1 MKSFSLIFLRF
12 YVKLQDAYAAE
23 SNKLGTWTDIG
34 YTAPGTKQSGGSFK
48 SNVFEYSGDMTAATE
63 LTTEGA
69 APTGDEWKAAA
80 LTALNDCPSS
90 ANWTINVTGKT
101 TGVTYV
107 NGYSHE
113 TECKPLTPSFENIGT
128 KAASTTTGG

>member
-1 MKSFSLIFLRF
+1 MKLL
-12 YVKLQDAYAAE
+12 DAYAAE

-34 YTAPGTKQSGGSFK
+34 YTAPGTKQASGSFK
-48 SNVFEYSGDMTAATE
+48 SNVFEYSGDMTTTTD
-63 LTTEGA
+63 LTAEGA

-80 LTALNDCPSS
+80 LTALNDCP
-90 ANWTINVTGKT
+90 ATATWTINATGKT

-107 NGYSHE
+107 NGYSNE
-113 TECKPLTPSFENIGT
+113 AACKPLTPSFENIGT

>member
-1 MKSFSLIFLRF
+1 M
-12 YVKLQDAYAAE
+12 KLQDAYAAE

-48 SNVFEYSGDMTAATE
+48 SNVFEYSGDMTAATD

-90 ANWTINVTGKT
+90 ATWTINVTGKT

-107 NGYSHE
+107 NGYSNE
-113 TECKPLTPSFENIGT
+113 DACKPLTPSFENIGT
-128 KAASTTTGG
+128 KAGS